1 MRLIGERL
9 AQLLESSGPEVTR
22 EEAKVIL
29 QELVTALEE
38 LAVAEEELTVQAEQ
52 LAVSHIAVDAE
63 RERYAQLFD
72 FAPDAYL
79 ETDGHGKILEAN
91 SAAERLLGVPVR
103 FLVGKLVQSFVGAS
117 DVRAVRSA
125 LTDLRE
131 SDEPSTVEADI
142 APRDMDPVP
151 VEMRLG
157 STFDPALGATG
168 EARVRWL
175 LRDISARLKLDRE
188 VRQLHADVELMAAL
202 AEVNRLVAASPG
214 SLDPMLQELVT
225 LAVRASGGAHA
236 GITIADNRG
245 RVSARAVSDPVA
257 QELCDAQL
265 QAGGPAVEVLR
276 QGRPLLD
283 HADALSE
290 WPALAEIAARHDV
303 QWIFSQPI
311 PAGAEER
318 GVLNLYGR
326 GETEEAAHAIQ
337 LLANQAAAII
347 TNGRLYTGAIN
358 LAHQLASALE
368 SRGVIEQAK
377 GILMSA
383 QGCDADTAFDIL
395 RRASQRENRKLRV
408 IAEEVVAHAVARG
421 GQP

>member
-1 MRLIGERL
+1 MGERL
-9 AQLLESSGPEVTR
+9 AQLLESAGPEVSR
-22 EEAKVIL
+22 EQANIIL
-29 QELVTALEE
+29 QEMATALEE
-38 LAVAEEELTVQAEQ
+38 LRVAEEELTVQAEQ
-52 LAVSHIAVDAE
+52 LAASHIAVDAE

-103 FLVGKLVQSFVGAS
+103 FLVGKLVQSFVAAS
-117 DVRAVRSA
+117 DVRPVRSV
-125 LTDLRE
+125 LTGLRD
-131 SDEPSTVEADI
+131 SDEPSTVEAQI
-142 APRDMDPVP
+142 APRDLPPVP
-151 VEMRLG
+151 VEMRLRA
-157 STFDPALGATG
+157 TFDPALGATG

-214 SLDPMLQELVT
+214 SVDPMLQELVT

-236 GITIADNRG
+236 GITIADVRG
-245 RVSARAVSDPVA
+245 RVAARAVSDPVA
-257 QELCDAQL
+257 QELCDVQL
-265 QAGGPAVEVLR
+265 ASGGPAVEVLR
-276 QGRPLLD
+276 HGRPLLD
-283 HADALSE
+283 PVAASSE
-290 WPALAEIAARHDV
+290 WPALTELAVRHNV

-311 PAGAEER
+311 PASEEER

-326 GETEEAAHAIQ
+326 GPTEEAAHAVE

-347 TNGRLYTGAIN
+347 ANGRLYTGATD
-358 LAHQLASALE
+358 LAQQLASALE

-377 GILMSA
+377 GILMAA
-383 QGCDADTAFDIL
+383 QACDADTAFDIL

-408 IAEEVVAHAVARG
+408 IAEEVVARAVAKG